1 MRNANWS
8 PGRKYRPG
16 LFVRLWTICG
26 VERILSEK
34 RNNPKGLCVGL
45 NQLRSVLS
53 ELVGL
58 LGDRC
63 SVFAGDEYLFILV
76 EDRKRL
82 GDFVYKSVRLF
93 SFFSVFDLDRI
104 IGYFIATKCK

>member
-1 MRNANWS
+1 MESRSENTD
-8 PGRKYRPG
+8 RDF
-16 LFVRLWTICG
+16 FVRLWTICG

-58 LGDRC
+58 LGTDVPC
-63 SVFAGDEYLFILV
+63 LPGMNICLSLSKIGSGWAI
-76 EDRKRL
+76 
-82 GDFVYKSVRLF
+82 FVYKSVRLF